1 MAEMKNGEEFH
12 YFEDDEIS
20 LLDLLLVLARQKKI
34 IMGITTLFV
43 VVAIIASLLMTKVYQ
58 ASTRI
63 LNPVQRPSFASLM
76 EEKAGLMGDL
86 LSFGPT
92 GDNVYVS
99 MLKSRSLQDQLLDR
113 FVSNGWRDMVG
124 AGKEMRRHDFVAEN
138 IGEMSVTEEKN
149 GTILVTVSYTD
160 QYKVADIANAYVEE
174 LQHMADHF
182 FSTEAAQRR
191 GYYENELDHAR
202 EALAQAEKSLRE
214 FQEKTGVYM
223 GDAQLTANIQN
234 RVNMRAQIAAREI
247 QLRSLLSY
255 ATHQNPKVV
264 KLEKEINGLKEEIAR
279 LELVTD
285 SGDPLNPVGGMP
297 AARFEYLEKFRDWKF
312 QEVLYNT
319 LLKMYETSRLD
330 EAYTPVTIQVL
341 DKAVTPE
348 QRIKPKRKMMVV
360 LAAMLGLFVSIFCAF
375 LAEAWSRAE
384 KDPEQKKKLKEFK
397 EALGVHWLQRVL
409 KGLVPSRSSR

>member
-86 LSFGPT
+86 LSLGPT
-92 GDNVYVS
+92 GGNVYVS
-99 MLKSRSLQDQLLDR
+99 MLKSRSLQDQVLDR

-182 FSTEAAQRR
+182 FPQKRLSGE
-191 GYYENELDHAR
+191 D
-202 EALAQAEKSLRE
+202 
-214 FQEKTGVYM
+214 
-223 GDAQLTANIQN
+223 I
-234 RVNMRAQIAAREI
+234 MRMNWIM
-247 QLRSLLSY
+247 
-255 ATHQNPKVV
+255 PV
-264 KLEKEINGLKEEIAR
+264 KLWPRLKKVCGSFRKNRCIYGRRPANGQYSEQGEYASSDCCKR
-279 LELVTD
+279 NT
-285 SGDPLNPVGGMP
+285 
-297 AARFEYLEKFRDWKF
+297 AAIPFILCD
-312 QEVLYNT
+312 
-319 LLKMYETSRLD
+319 TS
-330 EAYTPVTIQVL
+330 EP
-341 DKAVTPE
+341 
-348 QRIKPKRKMMVV
+348 
-360 LAAMLGLFVSIFCAF
+360 
-375 LAEAWSRAE
+375 
-384 KDPEQKKKLKEFK
+384 
-397 EALGVHWLQRVL
+397 
-409 KGLVPSRSSR
+409 